1 MNRANAPGEDA
12 AGGGGGGASMLEEG
26 GWRPERRQGRG
37 GEGGQTE
44 WPGLQG
50 HLPQL
55 CPERLPGLGQD

>member
-12 AGGGGGGASMLEEG
+12 AGGGGGGAGMLEEG

-44 WPGLQG
+44 WPGLQ
-50 HLPQL
+50 
-55 CPERLPGLGQD
+55 D

>member
-12 AGGGGGGASMLEEG
+12 AGGGGGGAGMLEEG

-44 WPGLQG
+44 AREINQEVLSSRYKVGELMVN
-50 HLPQL
+50 
-55 CPERLPGLGQD
+55 